1 MQSDEKRFYYLYS
14 DIILLDY
21 TYRIEDTWPTFI
33 NRNDMDNGE
42 VNAGDFPDANFDIP
56 LEHQNENE
64 AQRRLMAVLKPF
76 EEDLAKRI
84 SLDSQMK
91 NIKTPANA
99 DLRHHNFVIQL
110 HLAGV
115 P

>member
-14 DIILLDY
+14 DIILLDC
-21 TYRIEDTWPTFI
+21 TYRIEGIWPDFI
-33 NRNDMDNGE
+33 NRKNMDEAE
-42 VNAGDFPDANFDIP
+42 VNAGDFPDADFDIP
-56 LEHQNENE
+56 LERQKENE
-64 AQRRLMAVLKPF
+64 AQRTLMAVQKPF

-91 NIKTPANA
+91 NIKTAAND
-99 DLRHHNFVIQL
+99 DLRHHNYVIQL